1 MIVEAALRVD
11 AARLGDLVL
20 SVHDELVFEV
30 DEASAHALAPR
41 IKAAIDQRPAWALD
55 LPVASEGGIISR
67 YVK

>member
-30 DEASAHALAPR
+30 PADNAHALAPR
-41 IKAAIDQRPAWALD
+41 IKAAVDQRPAWALD

-67 YVK
+67 YGK